1 MLSDKLTHWHQQMIT
16 WCLCAKPTLPF
27 WTGKRPARLVPLMAG
42 QSTVSS
48 LATRH
53 GIRPSSSWGQL
64 GGTCG
69 RTFVSGS
76 KIIQRRATLLSSC
89 IPQISQ
95 LSSICS
101 TIKREWR
108 PCRRGSHGRIL
119 SGSRHHNLK
128 ELYVLHANLNAHSP
142 SDIDIFVF

>member
-1 MLSDKLTHWHQQMIT
+1 MKT

-27 WTGKRPARLVPLMAG
+27 WTGKRPARLVPLMTG
-42 QSTVSS
+42 QSTVLS

-53 GIRPSSSWGQL
+53 EIRPSSSWGQL
-64 GGTCG
+64 EGTCG

-76 KIIQRRATLLSSC
+76 KIIQRRAMLLSSC
-89 IPQISQ
+89 IPPISQ

-101 TIKREWR
+101 TIKREWQ

-119 SGSRHHNLK
+119 FGSQPQNLR
-128 ELYVLHANLNAHSP
+128 ELYVLQANVNAHSP
-142 SDIDIFVF
+142 SDIDHFVF